1 MILADT
7 GLQGKTALVTGGAS
21 GIGLA
26 IAEALAEQRVDLAIV
41 SRNPDPGAISRL
53 ERLGVS
59 VSALVADVSVEDD
72 VRRTVAEAERL
83 LGPIGLLVAGAATAH
98 KQPVTRVTTDGWER
112 VLRTNLTGTMWMCRE
127 VARRMVRRRAG
138 SILVIGST
146 AQYHRAPGEAA
157 YHTSKAGL
165 AAYTE
170 TLAVELAPH
179 GIRVNM
185 LVPGS
190 FATRLNPVATGPVHE
205 RLLAEIPL
213 GRQGRPAECGP
224 AAVFLLSDRLASY
237 VTGAQLVV
245 SGGLH
250 LRPHVR
256 VGWSEIEHM
265 NIPETSSPD

>member
-1 MILADT
+1 MILPDT
-7 GLQGKTALVTGGAS
+7 GLRGKTALVTGGAS
-21 GIGLA
+21 GIGLG
-26 IAEALAEQRVDLAIV
+26 IAEALAVEHVDLAIV
-41 SRNPDPGAISRL
+41 SRNPDPDAIDRL
-53 ERLGVS
+53 GSLGVS
-59 VSALVADVSVEDD
+59 VAALRADLSVEGE
-72 VRRTVAEAERL
+72 VSAAVAEAENV
-83 LGPIGLLVAGAATAH
+83 LGPVDLLVANAATAH
-98 KQPVTRVTTDGWER
+98 KEPVTRVSTESWER
-112 VLRTNLTGTMWMCRE
+112 TLRTNLTGTMWMCRE
-127 VARRMVRRRAG
+127 VARRMIGRGSG
-138 SILVIGST
+138 SILVVGST

-157 YHTSKAGL
+157 YHASKAGL
-165 AAYTE
+165 ASYAE

-190 FATRLNPVATGPVHE
+190 FATRLNPVATGDVQE

-213 GRQGRPAECGP
+213 GRQGIAAECGP

-256 VGWSEIEHM
+256 VDWSDIERM
-265 NIPETSSPD
+265 NIPETPSPE